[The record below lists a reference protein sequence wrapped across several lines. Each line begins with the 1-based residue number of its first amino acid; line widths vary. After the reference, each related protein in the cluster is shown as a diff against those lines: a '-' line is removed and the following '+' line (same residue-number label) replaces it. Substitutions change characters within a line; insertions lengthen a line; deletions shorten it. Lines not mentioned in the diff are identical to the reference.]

1 METTDKIWMDG
12 KLVPWQDAKI
22 HAVSHALHYGT
33 SVFEGI
39 RCYKTEQ
46 GTAIFKLKEHV
57 ERLFHSAETLQMKI
71 PFSKEDIEQAIRE
84 TVKVNKLE
92 AGYIRP
98 LIFYGYGKMGLDPVG
113 APVNVLIAV
122 WPWGAYLGNEP
133 VKLKTAETIRLHP
146 KSFKPEAKVGGFYV
160 NSIYAHQEAK
170 KAGFNEALMLDYNG
184 FCSEGPG
191 ENFFI
196 VTNGKIYTPK
206 LGSIL
211 PGITRD
217 SILKIAKDESIET
230 FEKEVTLEEAK
241 DAQEAFYTGTAA
253 EISSIIQIDDTTI
266 GDGKIGPITTKL
278 RNIYLDV
285 VHGKNKKY
293 EHWLTYVGL

>member
-1 METTDKIWMDG
+1 MQTTDKIWMDG

-22 HAVSHALHYGT
+22 HAVSHALHYGS

-57 ERLFHSAETLQMKI
+57 ERLFLSAETLQMKV
-71 PFSKEDIEQAIRE
+71 PFSKEEIEQAIRE

-122 WPWGAYLGNEP
+122 WPWGAYLGNEA

-170 KAGFNEALMLDYNG
+170 KAGFDEALMLDYEG
-184 FCSEGPG
+184 HVAEGPG
-191 ENFFI
+191 ENIFMMKD
-196 VTNGKIYTPK
+196 NK
-206 LGSIL
+206 LITAKTGSIL
-211 PGITRD
+211 PGITR
-217 SILKIAKDESIET
+217 STILQIAKDNNIET
-230 FEKEVTLEEAK
+230 EERIITPEELKAADEV
-241 DAQEAFYTGTAA
+241 FVVGTAA
-253 EISSIIQIDDTTI
+253 EVTPVKQIDDTILNTHEKAEFFRTTYLNI
-266 GDGKIGPITTKL
+266 VQGKDDTYK
-278 RNIYLDV
+278 D
-285 VHGKNKKY
+285 
-293 EHWLTYVGL
+293 WLTF